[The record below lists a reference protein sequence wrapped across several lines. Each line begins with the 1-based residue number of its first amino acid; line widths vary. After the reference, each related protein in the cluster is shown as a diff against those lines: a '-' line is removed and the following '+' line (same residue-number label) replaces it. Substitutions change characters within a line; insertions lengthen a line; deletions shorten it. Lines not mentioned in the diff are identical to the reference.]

1 MTILTINLS
10 LSILLMILLPLLK
23 KRIFLRN
30 LRGRLLALCC
40 IAIMIRALIPLE
52 FSFSQTIRVSRVLPP
67 IRDMLKYP
75 LAIGNFSVKISWF
88 LFFLWI
94 LTALILIL
102 KKLLLYI
109 RMQRTI
115 RRLPDCEEEAI
126 TNIMWE
132 LYKKYPSAKHIK
144 IVRTDLNISPLAAG
158 IKNPVI
164 LLPTYQF
171 SDTEYRMILEHELL
185 HCIRHDVP
193 VKFAADILCSVYWWN
208 PLFYLLRR
216 RIFELIELGN
226 DSQLTASFSLEEKAA
241 YMQCL
246 LSTAKNISNGPI
258 PFTLSFNTHEGK
270 ALDRRICLIKEF
282 RPIKPAKERIALIAL
297 LVLLWGFTSFTLE
310 PYALPEAVSGIV
322 FNKDNSYIIQCGDVY
337 EIYYLGKLYFTL
349 ESIEYLN
356 PDIPIS
362 QKEGDD

>member
-52 FSFSQTIRVSRVLPP
+52 FSFSQTIRVSRVLPF

-94 LTALILIL
+94 FTALILIS
-102 KKLLLYI
+102 KKLLLYFRLQ
-109 RMQRTI
+109 RMI
-115 RRLPDCEEEAI
+115 RRLPDCREEAI
-126 TNIMWE
+126 ANIMWE
-132 LYKKYPSAKHIK
+132 LYKKYPSARHIK
-144 IVRTDLNISPLAAG
+144 IVRADLNISPLAAG
-158 IKNPVI
+158 IKNPVV
-164 LLPTYQF
+164 LLPTYPF

-185 HCIRHDVP
+185 HCIRHDIP
-193 VKFAADILCSVYWWN
+193 VKFATDILCSVYWWN
-208 PLFYLLRR
+208 PLFYLLRL

-226 DSQLTASFSLEEKAA
+226 DRQLTASFSPEEKAA

-246 LSTAKNISNGPI
+246 LSTAKNISNDSI

-270 ALDRRICLIKEF
+270 ALNRRICLIKEF

-337 EIYYLGKLYFTL
+337 EIYYLGELYFTL